1 MKKRISLL
9 LAVTMLMASVAGCGG
24 SSGDSKAAETTAAA
38 AAAETTAA
46 AESAASESTEVT
58 YKESVTIGTS
68 AQISVIDPQ
77 GQSNLQ
83 HDQLF
88 KMSHDRLVA
97 YNHETGEI
105 EPELAESW
113 EISDDGLVYT
123 FKLVEGAAFHDGSAF
138 TANDVVYTINR
149 GYDSAVVVAKL
160 KSLDTVEAV
169 DDYTVKMTLK
179 APNVDWLMNLS
190 NCVFSMLSENACT
203 ADAANGAS
211 IGTGAWI
218 IKDFSASNY
227 VTVVRNDNYW
237 SELPVTKE
245 VTLRYIA
252 ENATRLISL
261 QNGEIDMCIDPSTSE
276 LSFITEDENL
286 DLVEYQ
292 SSTSTFL
299 CFNTSVAPGNN
310 ADLRRAIAHAINIED
325 VIIAATNGYATVAE
339 HFWGPNTYGYDD
351 TIVPYE
357 YNLDLAKEYM
367 AKAGYPDGG
376 VSIKVL
382 VNGSERMTALQV
394 IQSQLAEIGVE
405 IVIEEVDSAGIS
417 AATSFASPTHE
428 AMLYYTSWNYEGDD
442 CRRMFYT
449 DSNVNKAIYVNQEV
463 IDLVDKAVTLS
474 DDAERKAVY
483 SQIQNIVHEDAP
495 WIPLYFGTKCV
506 AINKNLSGVVYEPNQ
521 RHDFTYVKVAE

>member
-1 MKKRISLL
+1 
-9 LAVTMLMASVAGCGG
+9 MLMASVAGCGG

-123 FKLVEGAAFHDGSAF
+123 FKLVEGSAFHDGSAF

-190 NCVFSMLSENACT
+190 NCVSAVLPSFEG
-203 ADAANGAS
+203 NG
-211 IGTGAWI
+211 I
-218 IKDFSASNY
+218 IKQYKSVDQSDCDEVGFCTTSYFIEVFRARFG
-227 VTVVRNDNYW
+227 VT
-237 SELPVTKE
+237 P
-245 VTLRYIA
+245 
-252 ENATRLISL
+252 L
-261 QNGEIDMCIDPSTSE
+261 Q
-276 LSFITEDENL
+276 
-286 DLVEYQ
+286 Y
-292 SSTSTFL
+292 
-299 CFNTSVAPGNN
+299 
-310 ADLRRAIAHAINIED
+310 
-325 VIIAATNGYATVAE
+325 
-339 HFWGPNTYGYDD
+339 
-351 TIVPYE
+351 
-357 YNLDLAKEYM
+357 
-367 AKAGYPDGG
+367 
-376 VSIKVL
+376 
-382 VNGSERMTALQV
+382 
-394 IQSQLAEIGVE
+394 
-405 IVIEEVDSAGIS
+405 
-417 AATSFASPTHE
+417 
-428 AMLYYTSWNYEGDD
+428 
-442 CRRMFYT
+442 
-449 DSNVNKAIYVNQEV
+449 
-463 IDLVDKAVTLS
+463 
-474 DDAERKAVY
+474 RKGM
-483 SQIQNIVHEDAP
+483 E
-495 WIPLYFGTKCV
+495 
-506 AINKNLSGVVYEPNQ
+506 
-521 RHDFTYVKVAE
+521 